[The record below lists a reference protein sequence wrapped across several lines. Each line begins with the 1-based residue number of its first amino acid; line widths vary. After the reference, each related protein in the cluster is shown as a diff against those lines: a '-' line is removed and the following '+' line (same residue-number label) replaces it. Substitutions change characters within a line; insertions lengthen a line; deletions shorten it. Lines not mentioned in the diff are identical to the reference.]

1 MTARLACPRVAA
13 FWLAAFRRPALG
25 ALPPPGLDRGPS
37 LRVHPRAAG
46 AASQSAKPRS
56 WRRPSPPPQPTQPV
70 PVQTAEQAPL
80 EGPCLGALSCA
91 ATVMGGKRGK
101 RARGGWLR
109 TRKMGHGRC
118 LTREMSSIGGFSSAR
133 VRGSCDGADGREAI
147 RTCVPGDAALRGAAH
162 AFTSAPICGETAP
175 GRASTRILK
184 TV

>member
-1 MTARLACPRVAA
+1 MGASNRWRGGAPNRWRGRAARGGRGSARRVSTRGD
-13 FWLAAFRRPALG
+13 WPSSDVG
-25 ALPPPGLDRGPS
+25 PGV
-37 LRVHPRAAG
+37 RVDGMDRAAG

-162 AFTSAPICGETAP
+162 AFTLGFAGSRTAP
-175 GRASTRILK
+175 G
-184 TV
+184 